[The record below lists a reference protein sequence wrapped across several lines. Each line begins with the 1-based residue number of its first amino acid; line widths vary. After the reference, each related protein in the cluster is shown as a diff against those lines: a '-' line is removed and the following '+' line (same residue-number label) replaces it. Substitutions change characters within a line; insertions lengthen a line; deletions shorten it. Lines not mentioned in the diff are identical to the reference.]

1 MTHEIAPNP
10 SYHDPLLKFP
20 KREMWELTSKYYAL
34 KSYDATVDVVK
45 RHSAPITHHQFGCC
59 SVPALGAE
67 LCTPPPRDP
76 ASQSPPCSYP
86 ELRPR
91 ASPGF
96 VHAETQAAKLPK
108 KDTGEVL
115 CVGCCLQMT

>member
-45 RHSAPITHHQFGCC
+45 RHSAPIIHHQFGRC

-67 LCTPPPRDP
+67 LCTPPTPGPLLTDPSLLLPRAQASSQSRVRVCRDP
-76 ASQSPPCSYP
+76 GSRTAQ
-86 ELRPR
+86 EGHR
-91 ASPGF
+91 
-96 VHAETQAAKLPK
+96 
-108 KDTGEVL
+108 
-115 CVGCCLQMT
+115 